1 MSAPSNSGGGSR
13 LSNESYPA
21 SDASDANTAD
31 SSHRPPE
38 LPTPAERIRDVLETY
53 PERAM
58 RPLSETHGRTLR
70 ADCLEEAETVEREIE
85 TGEHETATVS
95 DTVSRPAL
103 TWIGGLARLLEKHES
118 YRDKK
123 LKLAR
128 GTETRGDYES
138 FLVDMDMSYSQEAA
152 SRQYAQ
158 LQALERQFTG
168 GEYPDGSECEA
179 EYAVPVTV
187 MFSLS
192 VSSLEAGEYRPPVD
206 HDREGR
212 EAWSGSTDS
221 VKRVLRDV
229 LERKCGLEPGDY
241 AWHYQSEPH
250 AGGGDASG
258 YCHAHPFVILD
269 MAEAGGEADP
279 TDPETYRPV
288 VDKHVELCE
297 HAEHSAH
304 KIDESDESA
313 VSVNEPDDIDEVAS
327 YISKYLAVGPDQDLL
342 ERSPEY
348 LMYAASQFASS
359 TQKYSRSR
367 WATAAIKA
375 DKCQQQ
381 YLSEESDQSHEHGE
395 SVVRS
400 SRPGLEFE
408 CAECG
413 SPHGIDQ
420 SADSLAR
427 FRLNQTETAATAATA
442 TRAVTDGGVSASGHE
457 SGESGRTLAERWPSA
472 RSAGSVGSEAVER
485 PSDRES
491 PGTALDRREV
501 PLGGGYSYCSA
512 CGEREPAGACEAT
525 AYQSAEYEGRCPL
538 PPEHFGEHTIVEKS
552 GKNASETCTVPSESY
567 RGDGWVP
574 FVFESEPNPERESEG
589 FDRPPEWRPE
599 SVVQTASGEETE
611 IGSPGGVEYGQV
623 MFREDRKEVLGLE
636 CSLCGVYVFRP
647 DHPEPDSKHFAF
659 HLKSEHKAE
668 IEPGAAYD
676 EYVVDDEESESE
688 PSGGEE
694 VAEPERES
702 GGDGDVGLASEVSR
716 SIEELVR
723 TEGVTSIPSVLGRLG
738 IDPEWREEVADVLE
752 ECR

>member
-1 MSAPSNSGGGSR
+1 MSKAGNSAGRSW

-21 SDASDANTAD
+21 SDDTDANTAE

-58 RPLSETHGRTLR
+58 RPLSETHGRKLR

-95 DTVSRPAL
+95 DTVSRAAEP
-103 TWIGGLARLLEKHES
+103 WIGGLARLLEKHES

-123 LKLAR
+123 LKMAR

-138 FLVDMDMSYSQEAA
+138 FLVDMDMSYSREAA
-152 SRQYAQ
+152 DRQYAQ
-158 LQALERQFTG
+158 LQALERQLTG
-168 GEYPDGSECEA
+168 GEYPDGTVCEG
-179 EYAVPVTV
+179 EYEEPVTV

-192 VSSLEAGEYRPPVD
+192 ASSLEAGEYRPPVD

-212 EAWSGSTDS
+212 EAWSGSTNS

-258 YCHAHPFVILD
+258 YSHAHPFVVLD
-269 MAEAGGEADP
+269 AAAADGEADP

-288 VDKHVELCE
+288 VAKHVSLCE
-297 HAEHSAH
+297 NAEWEAHSLE
-304 KIDESDESA
+304 KA
-313 VSVNEPDDIDEVAS
+313 VSVNEPDEIDEVAS

-381 YLSEESDQSHEHGE
+381 YLSEEADQSHEHGE

-427 FRLNQTETAATAATA
+427 FRLNQTEAAATAATA

-472 RSAGSVGSEAVER
+472 RSAGSVGSETRA
-485 PSDRES
+485 
-491 PGTALDRREV
+491 RRCGHEEPDTCPLCATETEAPDHTVSGEV
-501 PLGGGYSYCSA
+501 PIP
-512 CGEREPAGACEAT
+512 ETAT
-525 AYQSAEYEGRCPL
+525 A
-538 PPEHFGEHTIVEKS
+538 PPGE
-552 GKNASETCTVPSESY
+552 TVT
-567 RGDGWVP
+567 
-574 FVFESEPNPERESEG
+574 EG
-589 FDRPPEWRPE
+589 FDRPPEWSPE
-599 SVVQTASGEETE
+599 AVVQTASGEETE
-611 IGSPGGVEYGQV
+611 IGSPGGVEYGEV
-623 MFREDRKEVLGLE
+623 AVSGAGSITERSALPYLPPPSVLEGPEPWRGTSLFTEADVREGRVPPPELVARETAEAMQTGRRVTRKEW
-636 CSLCGVYVFRP
+636 S
-647 DHPEPDSKHFAF
+647 PEWY
-659 HLKSEHKAE
+659 AE
-668 IEPGAAYD
+668 RFERS
-676 EYVVDDEESESE
+676 EESD
-688 PSGGEE
+688 
-694 VAEPERES
+694 
-702 GGDGDVGLASEVSR
+702 GDGEPQLASEVSR

-723 TEGVTSIPSVLGRLG
+723 TEGVTSIPAVLGRLG
-738 IDPEWREEVADVLE
+738 IDPSLREEVAAVLD

>member
-1 MSAPSNSGGGSR
+1 MSKAGNSAGRSW

-21 SDASDANTAD
+21 SDDTDANTAD

-38 LPTPAERIRDVLETY
+38 LPTVAERLVDVVREY
-53 PERAM
+53 PERSH
-58 RPLSETHGRTLR
+58 RPLSETHGQLLR
-70 ADCLEEAETVEREIE
+70 ADCLEEPETVEREIE

-123 LKLAR
+123 LKMAR

-138 FLVDMDMSYSQEAA
+138 FLVDMDMSYSREAA
-152 SRQYAQ
+152 DRQYAQ
-158 LQALERQFTG
+158 LQALERQLTG
-168 GEYPDGSECEA
+168 GEYPDGTECDGEYGEA
-179 EYAVPVTV
+179 VTV

-192 VSSLEAGEYRPPVD
+192 ASSLEAGEYRPPID

-258 YCHAHPFVILD
+258 YAHAHPFVVLD
-269 MAEAGGEADP
+269 LSAADGEADP
-279 TDPETYRPV
+279 TEPETYRPV
-288 VDKHVELCE
+288 VAKHVSLCE
-297 HAEHSAH
+297 NAEWEAHSLE
-304 KIDESDESA
+304 KA
-313 VSVNEPDDIDEVAS
+313 VSVNEPDEIDELAS

-381 YLSEESDQSHEHGE
+381 YLSGESDQTAEHGE

-427 FRLNQTETAATAATA
+427 FRLSRTETAATAATA
-442 TRAVTDGGVSASGHE
+442 TRAATDGGVSASGHE

-472 RSAGSVGSEAVER
+472 RAAGSVGAETRV
-485 PSDRES
+485 RE
-491 PGTALDRREV
+491 
-501 PLGGGYSYCSA
+501 
-512 CGEREPAGACEAT
+512 CGHEEPN
-525 AYQSAEYEGRCPL
+525 RCPL
-538 PPEHFGEHTIVEKS
+538 CARCEHD
-552 GKNASETCTVPSESY
+552 PSE
-567 RGDGWVP
+567 RCVLCVGDDEHPTVRTAVSNEVP
-574 FVFESEPNPERESEG
+574 TPETAEAAPASRRSEG
-589 FDRPPEWRPE
+589 FDRRNGPDLSGRVRDEHLVGPANVCGIERPLVDRDPFLAGQLE
-599 SVVQTASGEETE
+599 HYLAGDAGQNGPYEARGVQRAVVDEEDVARRSLRDVALDVTQE
-611 IGSPGGVEYGQV
+611 RLVGVGS
-623 MFREDRKEVLGLE
+623 
-636 CSLCGVYVFRP
+636 
-647 DHPEPDSKHFAF
+647 SK
-659 HLKSEHKAE
+659 L
-668 IEPGAAYD
+668 EPGQD
-676 EYVVDDEESESE
+676 SPEVV
-688 PSGGEE
+688 
-694 VAEPERES
+694 V
-702 GGDGDVGLASEVSR
+702 
-716 SIEELVR
+716 
-723 TEGVTSIPSVLGRLG
+723 
-738 IDPEWREEVADVLE
+738 
-752 ECR
+752 CFQM

>member
-1 MSAPSNSGGGSR
+1 MSAPSNSAGRSW

-21 SDASDANTAD
+21 SDASGPEEAD

-58 RPLSETHGRTLR
+58 RPLSETHGRKLR

-95 DTVSRPAL
+95 DTVSRSAEP
-103 TWIGGLARLLEKHES
+103 WIGGLARLLEKHES

-152 SRQYAQ
+152 GRQYAQ

-168 GEYPDGSECEA
+168 GEYPDGSECEGEFA
-179 EYAVPVTV
+179 EPVTV
-187 MFSLS
+187 LLSLS
-192 VSSLEAGEYRPPVD
+192 ASSLEAGEYRPPVD
-206 HDREGR
+206 HDRAIR
-212 EAWSGSTDS
+212 EAWSGSTNS

-229 LERKCGLEPGDY
+229 LERKCGLSPGDY
-241 AWHYQSEPH
+241 AWHHQSEPH

-258 YCHAHPFVILD
+258 YSHSHPFVVFD
-269 MAEAGGEADP
+269 MAEADGEADP
-279 TDPETYRPV
+279 ADPETYRAV
-288 VDKHVELCE
+288 VAKHV
-297 HAEHSAH
+297 AECDGAEWEAH
-304 KIDESDESA
+304 GLEEA
-313 VSVNEPDDIDEVAS
+313 VSVNAPEEIDELAS
-327 YISKYLAVGPDQDLL
+327 YLSKYLAVGPDQDLL

-348 LMYAASQFASS
+348 LMYAASQFAAS

-381 YLSEESDQSHEHGE
+381 YLSGESDQTAEHGE

-427 FRLNQTETAATAATA
+427 FRLNQAKTAATAATA
-442 TRAVTDGGVSASGHE
+442 TRAVTDGGVGAGGHE
-457 SGESGRTLAERWPSA
+457 TAESGRTLAERWPSA
-472 RSAGSVGSEAVER
+472 RAAGAVGSETRA
-485 PSDRES
+485 RE
-491 PGTALDRREV
+491 
-501 PLGGGYSYCSA
+501 
-512 CGEREPAGACEAT
+512 CGHEEPDT
-525 AYQSAEYEGRCPL
+525 CPL
-538 PPEHFGEHTIVEKS
+538 CATETVAPEHTVS
-552 GKNASETCTVPSESY
+552 ASVPIPETAEAAPAS
-567 RGDGWVP
+567 R
-574 FVFESEPNPERESEG
+574 RSEG
-589 FDRPPEWRPE
+589 FDRPPEWEPE
-599 SVVQTASGEETE
+599 AVVQTASGEETE
-611 IGSPGGVEYGQV
+611 IGSPGGVEYGTVAVQGAESITERSPLPYLPPPSLLEGPEPWTGTELFTEADV
-623 MFREDRKEVLGLE
+623 REGRVPPPELVARETVEATRTGRRVTRKEW
-636 CSLCGVYVFRP
+636 SP
-647 DHPEPDSKHFAF
+647 DWYTRRFGEA
-659 HLKSEHKAE
+659 
-668 IEPGAAYD
+668 G
-676 EYVVDDEESESE
+676 
-688 PSGGEE
+688 GGES
-694 VAEPERES
+694 AGDCEPQ
-702 GGDGDVGLASEVSR
+702 LASEARR
-716 SIEELVR
+716 SIVELVR

-738 IDPEWREEVADVLE
+738 IDPEKREAVADVLE

>member
-1 MSAPSNSGGGSR
+1 MSKAGNSAGRSW

-21 SDASDANTAD
+21 SDDTDANTAE

-58 RPLSETHGRTLR
+58 RPLSETHGRKLR
-70 ADCLEEAETVEREIE
+70 ADCLQEAETVEREIG

-95 DTVSRPAL
+95 DTVSRAAEP
-103 TWIGGLARLLEKHES
+103 WVGGLARLLEKHES
-118 YRDKK
+118 YRGKK
-123 LKLAR
+123 LKMAR

-138 FLVDMDMSYSQEAA
+138 FLVDMDMSYSREAA
-152 SRQYAQ
+152 DRQYAQ
-158 LQALERQFTG
+158 LQALERQLTG
-168 GEYPDGSECEA
+168 GKYPDGTACDGEYEEA
-179 EYAVPVTV
+179 VTV

-192 VSSLEAGEYRPPVD
+192 ASSLEAGEYRPPVD

-258 YCHAHPFVILD
+258 YSHAHPFVVLD
-269 MAEAGGEADP
+269 LAAADGEADP

-288 VDKHVELCE
+288 VAKHVSLCE
-297 HAEHSAH
+297 NAEWEAHSLE
-304 KIDESDESA
+304 KA
-313 VSVNEPDDIDEVAS
+313 VSVNEPDEIDEVAS

-381 YLSEESDQSHEHGE
+381 YLSEEADQSHEHGE

-427 FRLNQTETAATAATA
+427 FRLNQTEAAATAATA

-472 RSAGSVGSEAVER
+472 RAAGSVGAETRAKECGHEEPNTCPLCATETEAPEHTV
-485 PSDRES
+485 S
-491 PGTALDRREV
+491 GEV
-501 PLGGGYSYCSA
+501 PIPETA
-512 CGEREPAGACEAT
+512 EARPA
-525 AYQSAEYEGRCPL
+525 SR
-538 PPEHFGEHTIVEKS
+538 
-552 GKNASETCTVPSESY
+552 
-567 RGDGWVP
+567 R
-574 FVFESEPNPERESEG
+574 SEG
-589 FDRPPEWRPE
+589 FDRPPEWSPE
-599 SVVQTASGEETE
+599 AVVQTASGEETE

-659 HLKSEHKAE
+659 HLKSEHKDE
-668 IEPGAAYD
+668 IAPGAAYD

-694 VAEPERES
+694 GAEPERES
-702 GGDGDVGLASEVSR
+702 DGDGEPQLASEVSR
-716 SIEELVR
+716 SISELVR
-723 TEGVTSIPSVLGRLG
+723 TEGVTSIPAVLGRLG
-738 IDPEWREEVADVLE
+738 IDPSLREEVAAVLE

>member
-1 MSAPSNSGGGSR
+1 MSAPSNSAGRSW

-21 SDASDANTAD
+21 SDASGPEEPD

-58 RPLSETHGRTLR
+58 RPLSETHGRKLR

-95 DTVSRPAL
+95 DTVSRPAEP
-103 TWIGGLARLLEKHES
+103 WIGGLARLLEKHES

-152 SRQYAQ
+152 GRQYAQ

-168 GEYPDGSECEA
+168 GEYPDGSECEGEFA
-179 EYAVPVTV
+179 EPVTV
-187 MFSLS
+187 LLSLS
-192 VSSLEAGEYRPPVD
+192 ASSLEAGEYRPPVD
-206 HDREGR
+206 HDRAIR
-212 EAWSGSTDS
+212 EAWSGSTNS

-229 LERKCGLEPGDY
+229 LERKCGLSPGDY
-241 AWHYQSEPH
+241 AWHHQSEPH

-258 YCHAHPFVILD
+258 YSHSHPFVVFDL
-269 MAEAGGEADP
+269 AEADGEADP
-279 TDPETYRPV
+279 TDPETYRAV
-288 VDKHVELCE
+288 VAKHV
-297 HAEHSAH
+297 AECDGAEWEAH
-304 KIDESDESA
+304 GLEEA
-313 VSVNEPDDIDEVAS
+313 VSVNAPEEIDELAS
-327 YISKYLAVGPDQDLL
+327 YLSKYLAVGPDQDLL

-381 YLSEESDQSHEHGE
+381 YLSGESDQTEEHGE
-395 SVVRS
+395 SVVRCDDG
-400 SRPGLEFE
+400 RRGLEFE

-427 FRLNQTETAATAATA
+427 FRLSRTETAATAATA
-442 TRAVTDGGVSASGHE
+442 TRAVTDGGVAAAGHE

-472 RSAGSVGSEAVER
+472 RSAGAVGSETRA
-485 PSDRES
+485 RECGHEEPDMCPLCATETEAPEHTVS
-491 PGTALDRREV
+491 GEV
-501 PLGGGYSYCSA
+501 PIPETA
-512 CGEREPAGACEAT
+512 EAAPASR
-525 AYQSAEYEGRCPL
+525 Q
-538 PPEHFGEHTIVEKS
+538 
-552 GKNASETCTVPSESY
+552 
-567 RGDGWVP
+567 
-574 FVFESEPNPERESEG
+574 SEG
-589 FDRPPEWRPE
+589 FDRPPEWEPE
-599 SVVQTASGEETE
+599 AVVQTASGEETE

-636 CSLCGVYVFRP
+636 CSLCGEYVFRP

-659 HLKSEHKAE
+659 HLKSEHKDE
-668 IEPGAAYD
+668 IAPDASYD
-676 EYVVDDEESESE
+676 TYLVDEEEPAGAEPDGAESDE
-688 PSGGEE
+688 AESDGAESDG
-694 VAEPERES
+694 AEPELSECDRER
-702 GGDGDVGLASEVSR
+702 V
-716 SIEELVR
+716 EELVR
-723 TEGVTSIPSVLGRLG
+723 VQGVESVPAVLGRLG
-738 IDPEWREEVADVLE
+738 IDPAHREAVASVVAD
-752 ECR
+752 CR